1 MVNMIRKRFRSTYK
15 NALAIGIASFSSI
28 ALLST
33 GLAAFVIIGS
43 PTETVNGGIKVEEVI
58 DNDITLTIDPVVEER
73 QIILDA
79 APGDNEGRVQLGP
92 DSPGAVLTTT
102 VSGTIGVGADKTFE
116 DIDFTYKVLVYQA
129 TDPEVDPSTIDDE
142 TFKDDYMKDRVVFVQ
157 SELELAKPEEIA
169 ITPDESGK
177 NGTFTF
183 NFGFAWGSDYAG
195 FNPSVYYDDPL
206 GGQAVS
212 NEAVVTDLEE
222 LKSLLDGVTFTIE
235 VSAKLI

>member
-1 MVNMIRKRFRSTYK
+1 MVNMIRKSFRRTYK

-58 DNDITLTIDPVVEER
+58 DNDITLTINHVAER
-73 QIILDA
+73 QIVLDA
-79 APGDNEGRVQLGP
+79 APEDNEGRVQLEP
-92 DSPGAVLTTT
+92 DSTGAVLTTT

-116 DIDFTYKVLVYQA
+116 DIDLTYKVLVYQE
-129 TDPEVDPSTIDDE
+129 TDPGDDPSTISDG
-142 TFKDDYMKDRVVFVQ
+142 TFKDDYMKDRVVFV
-157 SELELAKPEEIA
+157 PEELVLGALNTIDIDGA
-169 ITPDESGK
+169 

-183 NFGFAWGSDYAG
+183 DFGFAWGSKYDG
-195 FNPSVYYDDPL
+195 TNPSIYYDDHVD
-206 GGQAVS
+206 GQEVS
-212 NEAVVTDLEE
+212 NADVVTDLEE

-235 VSAKLI
+235 VSAKLKK

>member
-1 MVNMIRKRFRSTYK
+1 MVNMIRKSFRRTYK

-79 APGDNEGRVQLGP
+79 APGDIEGRVQLGP
-92 DSPGAVLTTT
+92 DSPGEVLTTT
-102 VSGTIGVGADKTFE
+102 VSGTIGVGANKTFE

-129 TDPEVDPSTIDDE
+129 TDPEDDPSTIDDE
-142 TFKDDYMKDRVVFVQ
+142 TFKDDYMKDRVVFVPV
-157 SELELAKPEEIA
+157 ELVLGESNEID
-169 ITPDESGK
+169 IDEA

-183 NFGFAWGSDYAG
+183 DFGFAWGSEYAEI
-195 FNPSVYYDDPL
+195 NPSLYYDDPL

>member
-1 MVNMIRKRFRSTYK
+1 MIRKSFRRTYK

-58 DNDITLTIDPVVEER
+58 DNDITLTINHVAER

-79 APGDNEGRVQLGP
+79 DPEDNEGRVQLGP
-92 DSPGAVLTTT
+92 DSTGEVLTTT
-102 VSGTIGVGADKTFE
+102 VSGSIGVGANKTFE
-116 DIDFTYKVLVYQA
+116 DIDFQYKVLVSKVIVPGD
-129 TDPEVDPSTIDDE
+129 DPANLADNV
-142 TFKDDYMKDRVVFVQ
+142 FKSEYMKDRVVFVQ
-157 SELELAKPEEIA
+157 SELKLAEPEKIA

-183 NFGFAWGSDYAG
+183 DFGFAWEV
-195 FNPSVYYDDPL
+195 NML
-206 GGQAVS
+206 GL
-212 NEAVVTDLEE
+212 THP
-222 LKSLLDGVTFTIE
+222 FTMMTPWW
-235 VSAKLI
+235 

>member
-1 MVNMIRKRFRSTYK
+1 MVNMTRKSFRRTYK

-142 TFKDDYMKDRVVFVQ
+142 TFKDDYMKDRVVFVPV
-157 SELELAKPEEIA
+157 ELVLGESNEID
-169 ITPDESGK
+169 IDEA

-183 NFGFAWGSDYAG
+183 DFGFAWGSKYAG
-195 FNPSVYYDDPL
+195 INPSLYYDEPVD
-206 GGQAVS
+206 GQAVS

-235 VSAKLI
+235 VSAKLK

>member
-1 MVNMIRKRFRSTYK
+1 MIRKSFRRTYK

-58 DNDITLTIDPVVEER
+58 DNDITLTIDPVGVER

-79 APGDNEGRVQLGP
+79 DPEDHEGRVQLAP
-92 DSPGAVLTTT
+92 DSPGEMLTTT

-116 DIDFTYKVLVYQA
+116 NIDFTYKVLVYQE
-129 TDPEVDPSTIDDE
+129 TNPGDDPSTINNQ
-142 TFKDDYMKDRVVFVQ
+142 TFKEDYMMDRVVFV
-157 SELELAKPEEIA
+157 PEELVLGESNTID
-169 ITPDESGK
+169 IDEIDEA

-183 NFGFAWGSDYAG
+183 DFGFAWGSKYDG
-195 FNPSVYYDDPL
+195 TNPSLYYDEHDD
-206 GGQAVS
+206 GQAVS
-212 NEAVVTDLEE
+212 NAEVVTDLEE

>member
-1 MVNMIRKRFRSTYK
+1 MVNMIRKSFRRTYK

-58 DNDITLTIDPVVEER
+58 DNDITLTIDPVAER
-73 QIILDA
+73 QIVLDA
-79 APGDNEGRVQLGP
+79 APEDNEGRVQLEP
-92 DSPGAVLTTT
+92 DSTGAVLTTT
-102 VSGTIGVGADKTFE
+102 VSGTIGVGGNKTLE
-116 DIDFTYKVLVYQA
+116 DINFTYKVLVYQE
-129 TDPEVDPSTIDDE
+129 TDPEDDPSTIDDE
-142 TFKDDYMKDRVVFVQ
+142 TFKEDYMKDRVVFVPV
-157 SELELAKPEEIA
+157 ELALGASNTIDIDEI
-169 ITPDESGK
+169 DEA

-183 NFGFAWGSDYAG
+183 DFGFAWGSKYDG
-195 FNPSVYYDDPL
+195 TNPSLYYDEHDD
-206 GGQAVS
+206 GQAVS
-212 NEAVVTDLEE
+212 NAEVVIDLEE